1 MSQTHPAFAVPPDL
15 LPFSP
20 ALAAILFLHGGSA
33 VCAYDAEDRL
43 TYWNDRYVEF
53 FPEIRHLVRVG
64 LPFIEIGSRFLAVQY
79 PHADPAEL
87 ATGIEGALLRH
98 RDDPGPLQFQRAD
111 DGRWFELRM
120 FPQPDG
126 GRIKLWRDITSERL
140 PGTDGSQLLS
150 LMTVANVGVTVHDA
164 DGSLRYVNSRFF
176 SENFLRVIGRIPA
189 LQKRLRRCDYWLE
202 FQDMFDGDRIFGT
215 LILDSSVGP
224 NESPVVLRAKTGRS
238 FRIEEQA
245 WKGGIVSIWTDVTE
259 LIEREEALRAAHVEL
274 TALNARLR
282 DISERDALT
291 GLPNRR
297 HFDAALAE
305 AQALARTGACRMV
318 GVLDLDYFKT
328 INDRYGHDAGD
339 AVLIEA
345 AERMQEALEPGDLL
359 ARLGGEEF
367 GILFRSS
374 TPATAWAAADTIRKS
389 LSVRPFSVRADEV
402 VLTASIGLAQLVPAR
417 DAVATLQR
425 ADVALYEAKSAGRDQ
440 VRQDPFIIES
450 APVHDPEGASAESDA
465 SQLPAPSPEL
475 LRERGLDAETLA
487 RNYRASGA
495 GEHPTFGR
503 ADWELARTAMETIDD
518 YWGWVSYRIALALG
532 D

>member
-1 MSQTHPAFAVPPDL
+1 MSQTNPVFAEPPDL

-20 ALAAILFLHGGSA
+20 VLAAILFLHGGSA
-33 VCAYDAEDRL
+33 VCAYDAQDQVI
-43 TYWNDRYVEF
+43 YWNDRYVDF
-53 FPEIRHLVRVG
+53 FPEIQGVVRVG
-64 LPFIEIGSRFLAVQY
+64 LPFLEIATRFLAVQH
-79 PHADPAEL
+79 PRADAAEV
-87 ATGIEGALLRH
+87 AGGIEGAVQRH
-98 RDDPGPLQFQRAD
+98 REDPGPLQFQRTD

-126 GRIKLWRDITSERL
+126 GRIKLWRDITADRL

-150 LMTVANVGVTVHDA
+150 LMTVANVGLTVHDA
-164 DGSLRYVNSRFF
+164 DGGLRYVNSRFF
-176 SENFLRVIGRIPA
+176 SDNFLRVIGRIPA
-189 LQKRLRRCDYWLE
+189 LQRRQRRCDYWLE
-202 FQDMFDGDRIFGT
+202 FQDMFDGDRAYGA
-215 LILDSSVGP
+215 LVLDGGVGP

-238 FRIEEQA
+238 FRIEEQS

-282 DISERDALT
+282 DIAERDALT

-305 AQALARTGACRMV
+305 AQALARSGACRMV
-318 GVLDLDYFKT
+318 GVLDLDYFKI

-367 GILFRSS
+367 GILLRSS
-374 TPATAWAAADTIRKS
+374 TPATAWTAADTIRKA

-402 VLTASIGLAQLVPAR
+402 VLTASVGLAQLIPGR
-417 DAVATLQR
+417 DAAATLQR

-440 VRQDPFIIES
+440 VRQDPSIVEPT
-450 APVHDPEGASAESDA
+450 AAEEPGD
-465 SQLPAPSPEL
+465 PSPDPFPEPASSLEL
-475 LRERGLDAETLA
+475 QQDRGLDADALENKYRSGGDDAHPVFDRGTWA
-487 RNYRASGA
+487 QARAS
-495 GEHPTFGR
+495 
-503 ADWELARTAMETIDD
+503 METIDD
-518 YWGWVSYRIALALG
+518 YWGWVSYRVALEL
-532 D
+532 DD